1 MLDEMYKAVKD
12 FNTIAGNKDVSVKG
26 FKTQQRN
33 VYEECIK
40 EVEEALNENN
50 VVKLLDGIVDGL
62 YVVMGQLHKLEL
74 MGCDINGAIKQ
85 VCADNISK
93 FPSDEE
99 IAAKTVLH
107 YNKQNINAS
116 WEYNEDYQRYVIKD
130 ENKKVRKPIGF
141 TSTDLSKYVPEEL
154 QKKGIDETTYQ
165 KGYKKEELNS
175 VI

>member
-12 FNTIAGNKDVSVKG
+12 FNTIAGSTNTDYKS
-26 FKTQQRN
+26 FKNQ
-33 VYEECIK
+33 VALIYEEGVK
-40 EVEEALNENN
+40 EAEEALRDGS
-50 VVKLLDGIVDGL
+50 VVKMLDSVVDAL
-62 YVVMGQLHKLEL
+62 YVVMGNLQRLEL
-74 MGCDINGAIKQ
+74 MGCDIQGAIKQ
-85 VCADNISK
+85 VCTDNISK

-116 WEYNEDYQRYVIKD
+116 WEYNEDYRRYVIKD
-130 ENKKVRKPIGF
+130 ENKKVRKPVGF

>member
-12 FNTIAGNKDVSVKG
+12 FNTIAGSTNTDYKS
-26 FKTQQRN
+26 FKNQIALI
-33 VYEECIK
+33 YEEGVK
-40 EVEEALNENN
+40 EAGEALRDGS
-50 VVKLLDGIVDGL
+50 VVKMLDSVVDAL
-62 YVVMGQLHKLEL
+62 YVVMGNLQRLEL
-74 MGCDINGAIKQ
+74 MGCDIQGAVKQ
-85 VCADNISK
+85 VCIDNISK
-93 FPSDEE
+93 FPSDKET
-99 IAAKTVLH
+99 AAKTVLH